1 MARDRRLVVLDGVQ
15 RPLQVRLDGRALR
28 VTLENT
34 AEHLI
39 PLARIDRIMTRG
51 NVMWTASALAATAAE
66 GAQIAFLLGNGQT
79 AALLTGASHEAN
91 RAGASQAV
99 GQPLLSPDL
108 AKIEQTLEHIA
119 QRADWP
125 GRIEDFCLGELSR
138 AARAYGIRD
147 GATAARQGW
156 SALEQALRQ
165 ELRATGFGP
174 ALSRD
179 ARSFLEAWTRRR
191 MTSLGVPL
199 PWLGVNAG
207 GRFDLAGPF
216 AAIVGWAA
224 MPLLARRL
232 QYLRSVGKVPGTGAS
247 DHEFRLQCLL
257 WAELSTPRLL
267 RLFHALCTRFMRMTD
282 EMLQDSRWNEAPL
295 WDG

>member
-34 AEHLI
+34 TEHLI

-51 NVMWTASALAATAAE
+51 NVMWTASALAATAAA

-79 AALLTGASHEAN
+79 AALLTAASHEAN
-91 RAGASQAV
+91 RAGASQAP
-99 GQPLLSPDL
+99 GHTLSSPDL
-108 AKIEQTLEHIA
+108 ADIGQTLDHLA

-125 GRIEDFCLGELSR
+125 GRIEDFCRGELSR
-138 AARAYGIRD
+138 AARTYGIKD
-147 GATAARQGW
+147 AATAARQGW
-156 SALEQALRQ
+156 PALELALRQ

-191 MTSLGVPL
+191 LAGFGMPL

-216 AAIVGWAA
+216 AAIIGWAA
-224 MPLLARRL
+224 LPLLARRL
-232 QYLRSVGKVPGTGAS
+232 QFLRSSGSVPGTGVS
-247 DHEFRLQCLL
+247 DRELRLQSLL

-267 RLFHALCTRFMRMTD
+267 RLFHALCTRFTRMID
-282 EMLQDSRWNEAPL
+282 ELRQDSHWNEATL